1 MKQRFGLAAIVI
13 VGLATLANAAELRF
27 FMTSPLAQPNAQ
39 TAAAAATNKENPV
52 ISGANA
58 LLDTIPISIWMQ
70 IVTANTPDVDP
81 GTGQM
86 VTWAQSGGN
95 LDAYGDNDGANAAA
109 GGWPL
114 NNPGGRWAGGFPM
127 VSAAGPFVAV
137 GGQWN
142 ATATGLP
149 KTTPGDVAH
158 ADGPIFLLFSGNISK
173 ALGQL
178 PDPGDGFFDVFLSLP
193 DGAAIANNDSVN
205 GFAAGIVFGWNA
217 GGEDTSSL
225 YSDGVTGTFAHPN
238 GGYYGIT
245 FGAGD
250 LRSDHADLRIEAPEP
265 ATMAL
270 LGLAGLFIR
279 RRR

>member
-27 FMTSPLAQPNAQ
+27 FLTSPLAQPNAQ
-39 TAAAAATNKENPV
+39 TPAAAATNKENPV

-70 IVTANTPDVDP
+70 IVVANAVNPAE
-81 GTGQM
+81 GE
-86 VTWAQSGGN
+86 WAQFGGN

-114 NNPGGRWAGGFPM
+114 NNPAGRWAGGSPM

-149 KTTPGDVAH
+149 KSTAGDVAH

-178 PDPGDGFFDVFLSLP
+178 PDPGDGFFDVFLSMP
-193 DGAAIANNDSVN
+193 DGTAIANNDSAN
-205 GFAAGIVFGWNA
+205 FNTAGVAFGWNA

-225 YSDGVTGTFAHPN
+225 YSDGVTPTFPHPN
-238 GGYYGIT
+238 GGTYAFT
-245 FGAGD
+245 FGTGD
-250 LRSDHADLRIEAPEP
+250 LRSDNPDLRIEAPEP